1 MLLIPNFNDSEKFG
15 KTVIK
20 EGKLCN
26 LMALTLDQKS
36 VKSLRVTKIV
46 KEIEFKGVCDER
58 ESKKGFQRQSVTK
71 YLRLSL
77 VFM

>member
-1 MLLIPNFNDSEKFG
+1 
-15 KTVIK
+15 
-20 EGKLCN
+20 
-26 LMALTLDQKS
+26 MALTLDQNS

-58 ESKKGFQRQSVTK
+58 ESKEGFQRQSVTK